1 MRCELNDCIHYTDDG
16 ICSIGELYKVYRYD
30 EAPNIDLKD
39 ADIVW
44 WNERYIA
51 IKQQVSVV

>member
-1 MRCELNDCIHYTDDG
+1 MNDCIHYTDDG
-16 ICSIGELYKVYRYD
+16 VCSIGELYKVYRYD

-44 WNERYIA
+44 WNEKYVA